1 MGTKETLK
9 LDLASR
15 SVQKKK
21 VRALRRQGIIP
32 GVIYGKDFEPKL
44 VQVKQKDF
52 ETVYKKSHGTAIID
66 AGLDGKTIHVL
77 VQELQRDTISQK
89 ILHIDFHKVD
99 LSRDVSVEIPLVFVG
114 ESPAEK
120 EGTGKIG
127 HEATSIYIKCSP
139 KNIPSEI
146 EVDVSTLQ
154 DKHDV
159 IHASDLNLP
168 EGSGLA
174 HGVSEDK
181 VIATVVPARF
191 AEVEAEELPEEEEE
205 AAAAAE
211 EGESTEE

>member
-9 LDLASR
+9 LNLASR

-32 GVIYGKDFEPKL
+32 GVIYGKGFEPKL
-44 VQVKQKDF
+44 VQVKEKDF
-52 ETVYKKSHGTAIID
+52 ETVYKKSHGNAIID

-77 VQELQRDTISQK
+77 IQELQRENVSQK

-99 LSRDVSVEIPLVFVG
+99 LSRDVSVEIPLVFAG
-114 ESPAEK
+114 EAPVEK
-120 EGTGKIG
+120 EGTGKVG
-127 HEATSIYIKCSP
+127 HEATSIHIKCSP
-139 KNIPSEI
+139 KDIPTEI
-146 EVDVSTLQ
+146 EVDISTLR

-159 IHASDLNLP
+159 IHASDLKLP
-168 EGSGLA
+168 EGSSLA

-181 VIATVVPARF
+181 VIATVSPAKF
-191 AEVEAEELPEEEEE
+191 AELEAEELPEEGEE

>member
-15 SVQKKK
+15 SVLKKK
-21 VRALRRQGIIP
+21 VRALRREGIIP
-32 GVIYGKDFEPKL
+32 GAIYGKDFEPKL
-44 VQVKQKDF
+44 VQVKLKDF

-77 VQELQRDTISQK
+77 VQEIQRDNISQN

-99 LSRDVSVEIPLVFVG
+99 LRRDVSVEIPLVFVG

-120 EGTGKIG
+120 EGKGKVG
-127 HEATSIYIKCSP
+127 HETTSIHIKCSP

-146 EVDVSTLQ
+146 EVDISTLQ

-168 EGSGLA
+168 KGSSLA

-181 VIATVVPARF
+181 VIATVVPVKF
-191 AEVEAEELPEEEEE
+191 VEVEAEEIPEEGEE

-211 EGESTEE
+211 EAESSEE